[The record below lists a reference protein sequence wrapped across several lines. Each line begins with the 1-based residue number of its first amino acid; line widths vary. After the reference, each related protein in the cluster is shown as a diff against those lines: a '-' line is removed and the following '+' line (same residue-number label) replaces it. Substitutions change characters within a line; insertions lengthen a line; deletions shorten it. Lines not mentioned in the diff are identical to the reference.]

1 MIVRGLIGW
10 LPGEVVKEEE
20 GEKMRE
26 RAVARV
32 VLPEDV
38 GPARA
43 RTRGRGGD

>member
-1 MIVRGLIGW
+1 MVRGLVDGW
-10 LPGEVVKEEE
+10 ACGVVGE

-26 RAVARV
+26 RAVASV

-43 RTRGRGGD
+43 RRRGGGDW